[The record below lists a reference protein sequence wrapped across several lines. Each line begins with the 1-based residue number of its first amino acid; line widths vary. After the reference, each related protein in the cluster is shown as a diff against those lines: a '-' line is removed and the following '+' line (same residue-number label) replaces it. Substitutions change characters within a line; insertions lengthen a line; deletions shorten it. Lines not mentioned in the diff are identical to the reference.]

1 MGYDYHVRTAPRDE
15 LVAELRQLGDDRGS
29 QGKLERRDEA
39 YQAAARLEAGGD
51 AVDFNRVLY
60 AVDEDRGRWS
70 AFVGTRDEVERELRE
85 GAVGFLHLGSPD
97 TAAQAQYALER
108 VERGEEM
115 VRVGSLV
122 YAVRV

>member
-1 MGYDYHVRTAPRDE
+1 MGYDYHVRTAPREE

-39 YQAAARLEAGGD
+39 YQAAARLEDGGD

-60 AVDEDRGRWS
+60 AVGDEGGRWS
-70 AFVGTRDEVERELRE
+70 AFVGTRDEVERELRD

-97 TAAQAQYALER
+97 TAAQARDALER
-108 VERGEEM
+108 LAAGDEM